1 LQRNDRDAT
10 IRDVR
15 IEPVTLEGRHVRL
28 EPLTRDH
35 VDALWAVAAD
45 PDLWRYTLTRID
57 TRDELAAYVDAALV
71 EQALGSALPFAT
83 VDLASGRV
91 AGSTRFI
98 NASIRDRRVEIGHT
112 FVGRPFQRTAVNTE
126 AKYLMMR
133 HAFETWGCVRV
144 ELRTAARNERSRA
157 AIRRIGGIE
166 EGTLRRH
173 ARMHDGTWRDTVF
186 YSVLDREWVTVG
198 ARLEAMLAQCK
209 P

>member
-1 LQRNDRDAT
+1 
-10 IRDVR
+10 VK

-35 VDALWAVAAD
+35 LDALWTVADD
-45 PDLWRYTLTRID
+45 PDLWRHTLTRIS
-57 TRDELAAYVDAALV
+57 TRAELDAYVEAAFADQV
-71 EQALGSALPFAT
+71 LGTTLPFAT
-83 VDLASGRV
+83 IDLASGRV

-98 NASIRDRRVEIGHT
+98 NASVRDLRVEIGHT

-126 AKYLMMR
+126 AKYVMLR
-133 HAFETWGCVRV
+133 HAFESWGCVRV

-166 EGTLRRH
+166 EGILRRH

-186 YSVLDREWVTVG
+186 HGVLDSEWPALR
-198 ARLEAMLAQCK
+198 ARLEAMLTRGAQE
-209 P
+209 PP